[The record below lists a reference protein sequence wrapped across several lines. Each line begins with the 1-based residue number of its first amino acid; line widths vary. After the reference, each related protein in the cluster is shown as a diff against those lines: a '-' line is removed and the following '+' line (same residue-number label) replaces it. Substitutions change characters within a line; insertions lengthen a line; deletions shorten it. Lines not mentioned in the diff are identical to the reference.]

1 MKSWF
6 DLFFTFFKMGCI
18 TFGGGYAML
27 PVIGR
32 ELVERKGWVSMDEV
46 MDYFALGQ
54 VTPGVIAVNVS
65 TFVGYK
71 RKGVPG
77 GILATLGFIFP
88 SLVIITLIAAF
99 LQNFA
104 DMPPVQHAFGGIRV
118 AVGALILDAVIKLG
132 KGSLKNKSS
141 VLISVAAFGLSVF
154 LRTSPVLVVVS
165 AALAGFL
172 LYRPRRGPPG
182 GQDTPEG
189 GPSPEAGQDTREA
202 GS

>member
-27 PVIGR
+27 PIIGR
-32 ELVERKGWVSMDEV
+32 ELVDRKDWVTMEEV
-46 MDYFALGQ
+46 TDYFALGQ

-77 GILATLGFIFP
+77 GILATLGFILP
-88 SLVIITLIAAF
+88 SLVIIILIAAF

-141 VLISVAAFGLSVF
+141 VLISVAAFSLSAF
-154 LRTSPVLVVVS
+154 FRTSPVLVVLC

-172 LYRPRRGPPG
+172 LYRPRRKHPPG
-182 GQDTPEG
+182 GQGTQG
-189 GPSPEAGQDTREA
+189 GGA
-202 GS
+202 